1 MYTPFPNTEENMLAM
16 SLKKEKDS
24 FSDNCRCV
32 AGPDLL
38 PLCFDWVS
46 RSCQHTFKSKS
57 FSVAYLFG
65 SSSQQNLIYQEGI
78 LRLIIFFLQKVRRKW
93 LIHLRNKVRAVQLF
107 VFFGAFSNNGPEDGR
122 MCWN

>member
-24 FSDNCRCV
+24 LSDNCRCAA

-46 RSCQHTFKSKS
+46 RSCQHTLKLKS

-65 SSSQQNLIYQEGI
+65 SSSKQNSIYQEGI
-78 LRLIIFFLQKVRRKW
+78 LRLIIMSQEEMV
-93 LIHLRNKVRAVQLF
+93 NTF
-107 VFFGAFSNNGPEDGR
+107 VE
-122 MCWN
+122 